1 VIDRIDDSPR
11 RAGSRGRLHRGVR
24 VRSRISGPVWF
35 RLRSAARPAALA
47 VALAALLVSGCGLVR
62 SIPPFAAEPST
73 ETPYE
78 LVEVR
83 PPATAEISFV
93 IKPVV
98 LPSRGTVNALVIF
111 AQFKADSASEEA
123 LRMSI
128 VAAQRLTAVAAVDR
142 LDRHHSIH
150 LIHRQGRRGPSYQG
164 CFTLTKT
171 EIWHCCLQISIPPL
185 RYGCRKTSEVMQGE
199 KVSLVGYPG
208 YAPGAETFV
217 VTATITER
225 RPISG
230 RSCYILSEQV
240 VPGQSGGPILD
251 VHGYVVGV
259 SQRGR
264 TTNSRGEREG
274 MDSGIGLRELLRFV
288 EDARAAR
295 VI

>member
-1 VIDRIDDSPR
+1 MLYADKDRD
-11 RAGSRGRLHRGVR
+11 L
-24 VRSRISGPVWF
+24 
-35 RLRSAARPAALA
+35 
-47 VALAALLVSGCGLVR
+47 ALLSAD
-62 SIPPFAAEPST
+62 IYP
-73 ETPYE
+73 TP
-78 LVEVR
+78 
-83 PPATAEISFV
+83 
-93 IKPVV
+93 
-98 LPSRGTVNALVIF
+98 
-111 AQFKADSASEEA
+111 A
-123 LRMSI
+123 LRLSE
-128 VAAQRLTAVAAVDR
+128 DR
-142 LDRHHSIH
+142 
-150 LIHRQGRRGPSYQG
+150 
-164 CFTLTKT
+164 
-171 EIWHCCLQISIPPL
+171 
-185 RYGCRKTSEVMQGE
+185 EVMQGE